1 MLQKKKGKLKKGWK
15 AALFVLLALGILFAA
30 AQIDRSLKV
39 KAMTA
44 PSAQAVMQ
52 VEYGTTDLDI
62 SALFADNAKVTEIQG
77 TVDAGSTGSYPLTL
91 TLTDSDFLGFTIT
104 CSQEVTVEVVD
115 TQPPVISF
123 VQDVVSVLE
132 IDLEEVNPAANIA
145 SVADPVDGS
154 LVPADTL
161 EKGTYVVHAADGE
174 GKVIV
179 EAEDL
184 NGNTASASYQL
195 QVLAV
200 PDVDY
205 PFALYVN
212 RAANTVTV
220 YMMDASG
227 AYTLPVKAFVC
238 STGAATPLGTY
249 SIGTKYR
256 WRQLFGG
263 VWGQYAQ
270 RITGNILFHSVPY
283 YSPHLDDLEYDEY
296 NKLGTAA
303 SLGCIRLCVRDVKWI
318 YDNCPIGT
326 PVILYDD
333 ADNPGPLGKPETIY
347 IDTSDERRGWDPTD
361 PDPENPWN
369 A

>member
-1 MLQKKKGKLKKGWK
+1 MPQEKKRKLKTGWK
-15 AALFVLLALGILFAA
+15 AALLVVVALGGLSAA
-30 AQIDRSLKV
+30 DLIDRSLKA

-44 PSAQAVMQ
+44 PFTQAVMQ
-52 VEYGTTDLDI
+52 VEYGTADFDA
-62 SALFADNAKVTEIQG
+62 SALFPDSPEVSEVQG
-77 TVDAGSTGSYPLTL
+77 SVDANKTGSYPLTL
-91 TLTDSDFLGFTIT
+91 LLRDADFLGFAIT
-104 CSQEVTVEVVD
+104 CSQDVIVEVVD

-132 IDLEEVNPAANIA
+132 IDVEEVDPAANVA
-145 SVADPVDGS
+145 AVADPVDGS
-154 LVPADTL
+154 LVQADTL
-161 EKGTYVVHAADGE
+161 EKGTYVVHAADAE
-174 GKVIV
+174 GNVVV
-179 EAEDL
+179 EAEDC
-184 NGNTASASYQL
+184 NGNTVSASYQQ
-195 QVLAV
+195 QVTTV

-205 PFALYVN
+205 PFAVYIN

-227 AYTLPVKAFVC
+227 SYSLPVKAFVC
-238 STGAATPLGTY
+238 STGTATPLGTY
-249 SIGTKYR
+249 TIGTKYR

-283 YSPHLDDLEYDEY
+283 YSANPDDLEYDEY

-318 YDNCPIGT
+318 YDNCPSGT

-333 ADNPGPLGKPETIY
+333 VENPGPLGKPEPVH

-361 PDPENPWN
+361 PDSENPWN